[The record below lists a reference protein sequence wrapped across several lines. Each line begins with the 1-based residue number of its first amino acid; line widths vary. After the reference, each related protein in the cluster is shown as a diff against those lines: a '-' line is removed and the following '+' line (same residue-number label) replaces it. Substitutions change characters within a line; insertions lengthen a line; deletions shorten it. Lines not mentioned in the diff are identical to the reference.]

1 LAPFDR
7 ILVPVGPAATVE
19 RALAVALDLVGRTG
33 VPLHLLSVSRPI
45 QEQELAARVA
55 TLTRAGAP
63 APHVETRVVAYGPI
77 AAAITAAAEP
87 GTLVCMSSHGAYGP
101 ARTLA
106 APSITEDVLRSAAGP
121 VLVVGPRVAS
131 DASLDGRVVAC
142 LDGTHYSE
150 HALAAAQQWSRAF
163 GLPLWLVQVGPAR
176 GSKADTAGQRHMPP
190 ELRLDALAR
199 SLGGVEGWQVLPDGR
214 QARALAALSET
225 TPVAV
230 FVMAT
235 HGRTGW
241 ARILGGS
248 VTASTVRRARA
259 PILVV
264 PARRRGRRGPY
275 AALRMRPVSTSR

>member
-1 LAPFDR
+1 LGPFDR
-7 ILVPVGPAATVE
+7 ILVPVGPAASVE
-19 RALAVALDLVGRTG
+19 RALVIALDLVRRTG
-33 VPLHLLSVSRPI
+33 VPLRLLSVGRPI
-45 QEQELAARVA
+45 HEHELAARVA
-55 TLTRAGAP
+55 VLARAGAP

-77 AAAITAAAEP
+77 AAAITAAAGP

-106 APSITEDVLRSAAGP
+106 APSITEDVLRSAAEP
-121 VLVVGPRVAS
+121 VLVAGPRVAP

-142 LDGTHYSE
+142 LDGTRYSE
-150 HALAAAQQWSRAF
+150 RTLAAAQQWSRAF

-176 GSKADTAGQRHMPP
+176 SSRVDTTGQGHMAP
-190 ELRLDALAR
+190 ERRLDTLAR
-199 SLGGVEGWQVLPDGR
+199 SLGGVEGWQVLHDGR

-241 ARILGGS
+241 ARVLGGS
-248 VTASTVRRARA
+248 ATASTVRRALA
-259 PILVV
+259 PVLVV
-264 PARRRGRRGPY
+264 PAGRRGRQGSY
-275 AALRMRPVSTSR
+275 AASRTRPASTSR